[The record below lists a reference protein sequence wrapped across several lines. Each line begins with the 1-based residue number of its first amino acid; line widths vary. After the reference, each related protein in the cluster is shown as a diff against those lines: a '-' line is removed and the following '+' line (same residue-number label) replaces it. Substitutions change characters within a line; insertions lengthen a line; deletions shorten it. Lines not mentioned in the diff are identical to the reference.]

1 MLIRRKRGWELS
13 EPAATPERYYV
24 DRRRL
29 LARIGIGGL
38 ILAAPAALP
47 RIGVGADAASAVP
60 LRPRAAIDDP
70 SEELHPAP
78 RNARYDVDQP
88 ITAEKY
94 ATAYNNFYEFGS
106 HKQIY
111 REAQELRVRPWEV
124 RIDGLVEREMTI
136 DIDQLL
142 RRMPLEE
149 RVYRHRC
156 VEAWSMTVPWTGFPM
171 KALVDL
177 TKPLAAARYVEMQT
191 FFDPEPAPGQRQAWY
206 PWPYT
211 GGLTIEEATN
221 ELAFL
226 ATRIYGKP
234 LPKQNGA
241 PLRLAVPWKYGF
253 KSIKSIVRFQFKATR
268 PRTFWDRIQPA
279 EYGFWANV
287 NPHVPHRRWSQST
300 ERVLGTQTRI
310 PTRLFNGY
318 GEFVQHLY
326 DGIAGERLFT

>member
-1 MLIRRKRGWELS
+1 MLIRRKKGWELS
-13 EPAATPERYYV
+13 EAAATPQACYV

-29 LARIGIGGL
+29 LAGMGIGGL
-38 ILAAPAALP
+38 ILAAPAALQ
-47 RIGVGADAASAVP
+47 RVGAGPDAASRTA
-60 LRPRAAIDDP
+60 LLPRAAIDDP
-70 SEELHPAP
+70 SEELYPAP
-78 RNARYDVDQP
+78 GNTRYEVDRP
-88 ITAEKY
+88 ITDEKH
-94 ATAYNNFYEFGS
+94 ATTYNNFYEFGS
-106 HKQIY
+106 HKEIY

-136 DIDQLL
+136 DIDLLL
-142 RRMPLEE
+142 RRIPLEE

-177 TKPLAAARYVEMQT
+177 ARPLTAARYVEMQT
-191 FFDPEPAPGQRQAWY
+191 FFDPKAAPGQRQAWY
-206 PWPYT
+206 PWPYSE
-211 GGLTIEEATN
+211 GLTIEEAIN

-226 ATRIYGKP
+226 ATGIYGKP

-268 PRTFWDRIQPA
+268 PRTFWDCIQPA

-326 DGIAGERLFT
+326 DRLAGERLFT

>member
-29 LARIGIGGL
+29 LAGIGIGGL

-70 SEELHPAP
+70 SEELYPAP

-111 REAQELRVRPWEV
+111 REAQELRVRPRVV

-156 VEAWSMTVPWTGFPM
+156 VEAGSMTVPWTGFPM

-177 TKPLAAARYVEMQT
+177 ARPLAAARYVEMQT

-226 ATRIYGKP
+226 ATGIYGKP
-234 LPKQNGA
+234 LPTQNGA

-268 PRTFWDRIQPA
+268 P
-279 EYGFWANV
+279 
-287 NPHVPHRRWSQST
+287 
-300 ERVLGTQTRI
+300 
-310 PTRLFNGY
+310 
-318 GEFVQHLY
+318 
-326 DGIAGERLFT
+326 